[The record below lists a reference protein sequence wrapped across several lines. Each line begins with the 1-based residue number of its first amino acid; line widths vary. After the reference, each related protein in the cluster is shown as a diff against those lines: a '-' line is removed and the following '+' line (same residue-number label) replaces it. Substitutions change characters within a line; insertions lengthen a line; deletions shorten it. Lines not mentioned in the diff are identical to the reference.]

1 MIEKSVLKQLD
12 FDQIEPYFTENL
24 MFSES
29 FRVFSEKIFLDYSKL
44 EGYFEILS
52 ELFRFL
58 EDQSYF
64 DFLKQPDI
72 TQHIPYIQKGLLL
85 NPEDFLEIAV
95 FAESLKNILD
105 KSEKLKNMPKFQN
118 FLQSFEDSYS
128 PIDKIIYRVI
138 DKNGQVKSTASKEL
152 LEIRKRIR
160 NLEASI
166 RAKIQEYLEKRD
178 LNKYLQEDFYTIRKD
193 RFVLPVKSSFQKHI
207 EGIIHDRSNT
217 GETVFIEPQD
227 IVQVNNSLIIEKQ
240 KEEEEIRKILK
251 ELIEELK
258 PMLPSINLM
267 IKSYVE
273 IDYLNARYLLSSILG
288 GYRVNLNSSFE
299 INLKK
304 AINPLMKLQNRKT
317 VPIDI
322 NLKNGD
328 YALIVSGPNAGGKT
342 VALKTFGMIYLLVNA
357 GIFPPV
363 EENSSIYIKN
373 RLYCVIGDQQS
384 IQNSES
390 SFTSHLREL
399 DRAFINAKN
408 GDIVLVDEILQNTDP
423 STGVA
428 LAKGY
433 IDAVSEK
440 KAHVIVT
447 THYNELKYH
456 ALEKEGFVNASVKLH
471 PTTMKP
477 TYQLFYNQI
486 NESQP
491 LQIAKELNVSQILI
505 DKASKYL
512 IHAESDTQRLITRLN
527 AQIDEYNSMMKTL
540 EDERSKYEKYKEDAR
555 KFKMEK
561 SQFQLNKEKLL
572 KEEIDK
578 TVDKMKRYLF
588 ELNQKS
594 KKDTE
599 HLLKKLEE
607 QSDKKQENIKQLQ
620 KETQTSDKK
629 SVIFEDLKEGNSYFI
644 YSIGKNGKVVQISR
658 NRVILE
664 TENSMKITTTT
675 NDLYHIEKTKEDEV
689 KKILKKYDIIS
700 DDSTQ
705 IQKTEEEPMFRT
717 PGNTLDIIGVD
728 TYSSESM
735 IEEFFNQLLMNRR
748 FYGYII
754 HGHGTGKLKK
764 HVRYYLSKHEL
775 VKKYQR
781 AEQDDGGDAVTIVE
795 LHK

>member
-1 MIEKSVLKQLD
+1 MIEKSILKQLD

-24 MFSES
+24 KFSES
-29 FRVFSEKIFLDYSKL
+29 LRVFSEKIFLDYGKL
-44 EGYFEILS
+44 ENYFEILS

-58 EDQSYF
+58 EDQSFF

-72 TQHIPYIQKGLLL
+72 TQHLPYIQKGLIL
-85 NPEDFLEIAV
+85 NPEDFLEIAQFV
-95 FAESLKNILD
+95 EALKNILD
-105 KSEKLKNMPKFQN
+105 KSQKLKNMPNFQRFLDN
-118 FLQSFEDSYS
+118 FEESYS
-128 PIDKIIYRVI
+128 PVDKIIYKII

-152 LEIRKRIR
+152 LDIRKRIR

-166 RAKIQEYLEKRD
+166 RTRIQEYLEKRD

-227 IVQVNNSLIIEKQ
+227 IVQVNNNLIIEKQ
-240 KEEEEIRKILK
+240 KEEEEIRRILK
-251 ELIEELK
+251 ELIAELK
-258 PMLPSINLM
+258 PMLPSIDEM

-273 IDYLNARYLLSSILG
+273 IDFLYARYMLSSILG
-288 GYRVNLNSSFE
+288 GFRVDLNSSFD

-304 AINPLMKLQNRKT
+304 AVNPLMKLQNKKT

-322 NLKNGD
+322 TLKNKD
-328 YALIVSGPNAGGKT
+328 YVLVVSGPNAGGKT

-373 RLYCVIGDQQS
+373 RVFCIIGDQQS

-399 DRAFINAKN
+399 DRAFINSKE

-433 IDAVSEK
+433 LDAVSEK

-456 ALEKEGFVNASVKLH
+456 ALEREGFVNASVKLH
-471 PTTMKP
+471 QTTMKP

-491 LQIAKELNVSQILI
+491 LQIAKELNVSQTLI

-512 IHAESDTQRLITRLN
+512 IHAESDTQQLITRLN
-527 AQIDEYNSMMKTL
+527 KQIDEYNSMIKTL
-540 EDERSKYEKYKEDAR
+540 EEEQSKYEKHKEDVR
-555 KFKMEK
+555 KFKIEK

-578 TVDKMKRYLF
+578 TVDKMRKYLS
-588 ELNQKS
+588 ELNQKN

-607 QSDKKQENIKQLQ
+607 QSDKKQETIQEIQ
-620 KETQTSDKK
+620 KETQTSNKR
-629 SVIFEDLKEGNSYFI
+629 SVNFEDLKEGESYFI
-644 YSIGKNGKVVQISR
+644 YSLGKSGRVIQISK

-675 NDLYHIEKTKEDEV
+675 NDLFHIEKTKEDEI

-700 DDSTQ
+700 DEATQ
-705 IQKTEEEPMFRT
+705 IQRVEDEPMFRI
-717 PGNTLDIIGVD
+717 PSNTLDIIGVD

-735 IEEFFNQLLMNRR
+735 IEEFFNKLLMDRKY
-748 FYGYII
+748 YGYII